1 MVSFKSGEVYYS
13 EIWAWKKSKKKKKKK
28 RKEIEIVFFP
38 EKNYFLKSGR
48 VWEVLATIGYE
59 IQEEFLRW

>member
-1 MVSFKSGEVYYS
+1 MEKCITVRYGHG
-13 EIWAWKKSKKKKKKK
+13 KKVKKKK